1 MNALAMQLELKRLAL
16 KHGATSE
23 PCILPLTE
31 PASPHDLIIEGFAAT
46 CDVDR
51 SRMKF
56 RPWAFTVIPW
66 EPLPPLLFRH
76 GRPAGKLLEMRHDDR
91 GRLFVRALVT
101 DPEAKRCGGLSVA
114 ATVQTWELRDVDSAN
129 FHALI
134 TSATVDEISS
144 TDRPCNP
151 EALILHRYRQSP
163 VVEYY
168 DHMKDFVTGLQKLV
182 ELLKDD
188 VRRRAVPTDRHTARH
203 VDRRHVRHVMAPATS
218 RPKTEFAKLVQEI
231 NRREQHQH
239 QGRA

>member
-16 KHGATSE
+16 QYGVTSE

-31 PASPHDLIIEGFAAT
+31 PAAPHDLIIEGFAAT

-56 RPWAFTVIPW
+56 RPWAFTLLPW

-76 GRPAGKLLEMRHDDR
+76 GRPAGRLLEMRHDDR

-101 DPEAKRCGGLSVA
+101 DSEAKRCGGLSVA
-114 ATVQTWELRDVDSAN
+114 ATIHAYELRDVDSAN

-134 TSATVDEISS
+134 TEATVDEISIS
-144 TDRPCNP
+144 DRPCNQQ
-151 EALILHRYRQSP
+151 ALILHRYRQSP

-168 DHMKDFVTGLQKLV
+168 DHMKNSVTCLQQLV
-182 ELLKDD
+182 ELLKAD
-188 VRRRAVPTDRHTARH
+188 VRRRAVPA
-203 VDRRHVRHVMAPATS
+203 DRRADRRAVHADRHVMEPATS
-218 RPKTEFAKLVQEI
+218 RPKTEFRQLVEAI
-231 NRREQHQH
+231 NERHC
-239 QGRA
+239 